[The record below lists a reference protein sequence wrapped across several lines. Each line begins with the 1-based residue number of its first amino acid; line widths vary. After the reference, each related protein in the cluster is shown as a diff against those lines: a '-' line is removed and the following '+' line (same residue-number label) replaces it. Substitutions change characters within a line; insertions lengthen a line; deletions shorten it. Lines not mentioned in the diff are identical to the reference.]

1 MTPKEKTMNKNDRVY
16 WNDPDDGA
24 CSGLGTISS
33 ISGEIYKLKM
43 DNGGEVEALRHELKS
58 PAHKS

>member
-1 MTPKEKTMNKNDRVY
+1 MNKGDKVY
-16 WNDPDDGA
+16 WNDPDEGA

-43 DNGGEVEALRHELKS
+43 DDGGEVEALRHELKF
-58 PAHKS
+58 PARNSRNLS